1 MEQKRVSFTSRDLPI
16 LLGILAVLIMVVL
29 SILAGFGVI
38 TVGIAYGIIKIVLLG
53 LPIAGGIVAY
63 VNNKNLMSFE
73 VLFNIVILGFAMLA
87 F

>member
-1 MEQKRVSFTSRDLPI
+1 MEQKRVSFTSKDLPI
-16 LLGILAVLIMVVL
+16 LLGILAVLMMVIL

-38 TVGIAYGIIKIVLLG
+38 AVGVAYGIVKIVLLG

-63 VNNKNLMSFE
+63 TYNKNLMSFE
-73 VLFNIVILGFAMLA
+73 VLFNVVILAFAMLA